1 MEYSRSG
8 SACRTRGDQAQ
19 GVSVRPRKLLAC
31 AVFCGLA
38 SAAIALIPSLRFA
51 YNNGALKIALETT
64 ATLAALVASFL
75 LLGRVQRTRLLNE
88 LVLACGLTILAVSN
102 FFFAALASVLA
113 PEANR
118 VVMWEPLVGSTTAAL
133 VIAASALV
141 PRRELSM
148 SPQSARRAV
157 FTITGAFV
165 LLMLVLIADPGG
177 LLPEAVYAAAPT
189 GSSQPML
196 VGHAVLLTVQLLIGL
211 MYLVAA
217 LGFAERSRETH
228 DELSGWLAIASI
240 LAVAARA
247 NYIIYPSNHS
257 MWLYSG
263 DLFRLGFYVVLLI
276 GAAHEIS
283 SYWASNVEAAQL
295 EERRR
300 IARDLHDGLAQ
311 EIAFIKRNAVLL
323 QQEDGHESELV
334 DRIIAAAERARLESR
349 SVISALTARLDAS
362 LDRAL
367 VEAAREAEE
376 RYGAEIDVKVPQ
388 LVILAPARRE
398 ALLRIAT
405 EAIANAARHSGVNK
419 VRVELEH
426 VEGGTMLR
434 VVDRG
439 RGFDLAAGGRH
450 GFGLVSMR
458 ERAEAIGGR
467 FEVQSQPGLGTQIEV
482 LV

>member
-1 MEYSRSG
+1 MG
-8 SACRTRGDQAQ
+8 QALA
-19 GVSVRPRKLLAC
+19 VSVRPRKLFAC

-38 SAAIALIPSLRFA
+38 TAAIAFFPSLRFA

-64 ATLAALVASFL
+64 ATLGALVASFL
-75 LLGRVQRTRLLNE
+75 LLGRVQRTRLLDE

-102 FFFAALASVLA
+102 SFFAILASVLA
-113 PEANR
+113 PESNR
-118 VVMWEPLVGSTTAAL
+118 LVMWEPLIGSTSAAL

-141 PRRELSM
+141 PRRELGWT
-148 SPQSARRAV
+148 PEHARRTV
-157 FTITGAFV
+157 FTVSGAFV
-165 LLMLVLIADPGG
+165 VLMLIVIVDPAGF
-177 LLPEAVYAAAPT
+177 LPEAVYAAAPT
-189 GSSQPML
+189 GTSQPML

-211 MYLVAA
+211 TYLVAA
-217 LGFAERSRETH
+217 LGFAERSRMTH
-228 DELSGWLAIASI
+228 DELSGWLAVASI

-247 NYIIYPSNHS
+247 NYIVYPSTHS

-263 DLFRLGFYVVLLI
+263 DLFRLGFYVALLI
-276 GAAHEIS
+276 GAAREIS

-311 EIAFIKRNAVLL
+311 EIAFIKRNATLL
-323 QQEDGHESELV
+323 RDEGGQDPELV

-349 SVISALTARLDAS
+349 SVISALTSRFDAS

-376 RYGAEIDVKVPQ
+376 RYGAAVDVMVPQ
-388 LVILAPARRE
+388 LVILPPARRE

-405 EAIANAARHSGVNK
+405 EAIANAARHSGVDR

-434 VVDRG
+434 IVDRG
-439 RGFDLAAGGRH
+439 RGFDPAAGGRP

-467 FEVQSQPGLGTQIEV
+467 FEVHSQPGLGTQIEV